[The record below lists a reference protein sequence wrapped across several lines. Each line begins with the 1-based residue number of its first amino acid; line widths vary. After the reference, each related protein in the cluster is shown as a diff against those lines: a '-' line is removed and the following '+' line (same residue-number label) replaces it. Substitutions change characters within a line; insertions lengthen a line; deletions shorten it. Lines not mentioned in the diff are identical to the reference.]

1 MFCMSIVLVSRSHSG
16 DVAKKKTRA
25 TAAPPP
31 VVPEPD
37 DTLFGERLKALRK
50 RRGLSQVELAQRL
63 GIHPSMISQYE
74 CGYLRLHGALLVR
87 LAQALQTTSDEI
99 LATQGTAAGEELPV
113 VDRRFVRRL
122 KHVDKLSAHQK
133 RILLATIDAFLA
145 KVS

>member
-1 MFCMSIVLVSRSHSG
+1 MSIVLIRPAHHD

-25 TAAPPP
+25 AAAPPP

-37 DTLFGERLKALRK
+37 DTLFGQRLKALRK

-87 LAQALQTTSDEI
+87 LAQALQTSSDEI
-99 LATQGTAAGEELPV
+99 LAAPKAPPTAAAEEFPV
-113 VDRRFVRRL
+113 VDRRFLRRL

>member
-1 MFCMSIVLVSRSHSG
+1 MFCMSIVLIRPPHHA
-16 DVAKKKTRA
+16 DVAKKKTA
-25 TAAPPP
+25 APAPPP

-37 DTLFGERLKALRK
+37 DARFGQRLKALRK

-63 GIHPSMISQYE
+63 GIHASLISQYE

-87 LAQALQTTSDEI
+87 LAQALQTTPDEI
-99 LATQGTAAGEELPV
+99 LGTEATTAAEEFPV
-113 VDRRFVRRL
+113 IDRRFVRRL
-122 KHVDKLSAHQK
+122 KHVDKLSRHQQ